1 MTVIARAETPFPK
14 RERICVSHYPLPSE
28 PPNPEEVVGLMG
40 LDSLATRP
48 GQKAMYIHIPFCDQ
62 ICSFCPFNKQLQ
74 DEDEI
79 KRYLVHLYDEIR
91 TYARTRYISSCTFG
105 SLAIGGGTPSCLNA
119 EQLGSL
125 LRFCREQFHF
135 ADDAEISI
143 EGNPSNFSLE
153 RLKAAREA
161 GANRISFGVQS
172 FNDHYAHMLEIPQD
186 SATSRQAIQN
196 GREAGFANV
205 GIDLIY
211 NLPQQTEEQWQRDV
225 EEAISW
231 KLDHITLFSL
241 IIPPFTKLFVQIDKK
256 QLAMP
261 GDYDHEIRLYNL
273 AVSLLRKAGY
283 EQYSVYDFALPD
295 KINKHAVLY
304 FSEQQD
310 LLGLG
315 AAAFGYIGRYMY
327 VNRGPLK
334 EYYGSIEQQ
343 SYPVLIGSKA
353 DRMEEMCGA
362 MAKGLR
368 LFSVNREHF
377 GNLFGCQPEDVFGE
391 KIRGLQE
398 RGLLV
403 SDEREL
409 RLSDEGVFWGN
420 NVCRE
425 FFSEKFASLEAI
437 PREVLA
443 RGRMQK
449 GGNFRPDPRS

>member
-1 MTVIARAETPFPK
+1 MTVVAKAETPFPK

-28 PPNPEEVVGLMG
+28 PPEPAQLADLME
-40 LDSLATRP
+40 LNSPATRL

-74 DEDEI
+74 DADEI
-79 KRYLVHLYDEIR
+79 KRYQEHLYEEISA
-91 TYARTRYISSCTFG
+91 YASTPYIASCTFG
-105 SLAIGGGTPSCLNA
+105 SLAVGGGTPSCLNA
-119 EQLGSL
+119 DQLGGM

-135 ADDAEISI
+135 ADDAELSI

-153 RLKAAREA
+153 RLTAARQA

-172 FNDHYAHMLEIPQD
+172 FNDHYASMLEIPQD
-186 SATSRQAIQN
+186 SDTSRQAIQN
-196 GREAGFANV
+196 GRKAGFENV

-211 NLPQQTEEQWQRDV
+211 NLPDQTEEQWRRDV
-225 EEAISW
+225 EEAIAW

-256 QLAMP
+256 QLTMP
-261 GDYDHEIRLYNL
+261 GGYEHEIRLYNL
-273 AVSLLRKAGY
+273 AVSLLREAGY
-283 EQYSVYDFALPD
+283 VQYSVYDFALPG
-295 KINKHAVLY
+295 KVNKHAVLY

-315 AAAFGYIGRYMY
+315 AAAFGYLGRYMY

-334 EYYGSIEQQ
+334 EYYGSIEKHE
-343 SYPVLIGSKA
+343 YPVLIGSKA
-353 DRMEEMCGA
+353 DPMEEMCGA

-368 LFSVNREHF
+368 LFSVNRQRFVEQF
-377 GNLFGCQPEDVFGE
+377 ACQPEDVFGD
-391 KIRGLQE
+391 KICNLQE

-403 SDEREL
+403 CDEHEL

-420 NVCRE
+420 NICRE
-425 FFSEKFASLEAI
+425 FFSEKYAAIEAI

-449 GGNFRPDPRS
+449 SGNFRPDPRS